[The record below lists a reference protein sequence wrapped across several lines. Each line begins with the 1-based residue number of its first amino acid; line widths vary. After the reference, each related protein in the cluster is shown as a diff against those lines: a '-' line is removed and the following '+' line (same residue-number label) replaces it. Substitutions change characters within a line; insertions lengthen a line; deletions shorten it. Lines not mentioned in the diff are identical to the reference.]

1 MASREELLN
10 SIEPSMRLDKAFFL
24 KVYGY
29 ELTWPGFA
37 EDALARLEILGCSR
51 AREYYNRFVSEYE
64 KNHEEQM
71 KNVAKWYR
79 EQCEDEYED
88 KKRKELSECKKKR
101 TKRNNYKSNQKSNFF
116 LISKELGFRLDKK
129 E

>member
-1 MASREELLN
+1 MASREELLD

-29 ELTWPGFA
+29 ELTWPGFV
-37 EDALARLEILGCSR
+37 EDALTRLEILGCSR

-64 KNHEEQM
+64 KEHDQQM

-79 EQCEDEYED
+79 EQCENEFEEKERKAASEKFGERSKSEYQFEGFPED
-88 KKRKELSECKKKR
+88 W
-101 TKRNNYKSNQKSNFF
+101 
-116 LISKELGFRLDKK
+116 
-129 E
+129 

>member
-1 MASREELLN
+1 MASREELLD
-10 SIEPSMRLDKAFFL
+10 SIEPSMRLDKAFFM

-29 ELTWPGFA
+29 ELTWPGFV
-37 EDALARLEILGCSR
+37 EDALTRLEILGCSR

-64 KNHEEQM
+64 KEHDQQM

-88 KKRKELSECKKKR
+88 KKRKAVYDN
-101 TKRNNYKSNQKSNFF
+101 RNTRREYEFVGLPQ
-116 LISKELGFRLDKK
+116 DW
-129 E
+129 